1 MYSNGNVK
9 PHPKE
14 WSLFYQNTT
23 KEQTKFL
30 SKVFF
35 YTTQNTACKTIS
47 RKNIR
52 IKK

>member
-30 SKVFF
+30 SKVFSILHK
-35 YTTQNTACKTIS
+35 TQPVKQYLAKIS
-47 RKNIR
+47 E
-52 IKK
+52 